1 LFRAADP
8 RTRYDESKRLGET
21 IATIY
26 HQRFDVPV
34 SIVRPFNILGPGM
47 KHNDRRVIPMFTYEA
62 LNGRQLPVHGD
73 GRQTRTFC
81 YISDAI
87 CGFIKTLLN
96 GRRGEAYNIGNS
108 DNEIAMR
115 DLAQLYTQLVPG
127 CGVSFI
133 SYPDTYPAGEPQ
145 RRCPDL
151 TKAREE
157 LRYGSRVDLK
167 TGLARFIEWAQ
178 TQSGYQGPP
187 DR

>member
-1 LFRAADP
+1 
-8 RTRYDESKRLGET
+8 
-21 IATIY
+21 
-26 HQRFDVPV
+26 
-34 SIVRPFNILGPGM
+34 M

-62 LNGRQLPVHGD
+62 LNSRALPVHGD

-87 CGFIKTLLN
+87 AGFIKTLLE

-115 DLAQLYTQLVPG
+115 DLANLYTQLVPN
-127 CGVSFI
+127 CTVSFI

-151 TKAREE
+151 TRARQE
-157 LRYGSRVDLK
+157 LGYGARVDLK
-167 TGLARFIEWAQ
+167 VGLRRFVEWAQ
-178 TQSGYQGPP
+178 TQP
-187 DR
+187 DYLAPRDL